1 MLIAWI
7 AKERKT
13 RTISNIRQANMTKME
28 IEDFN
33 LEMKEYVLDI
43 VQNEFT
49 NIDINELMTELHKEV
64 KGETEDAHDEVIYEV
79 IERLGGEPHDPSVE
93 EDDYEEEADEGDY

>member
-1 MLIAWI
+1 
-7 AKERKT
+7 
-13 RTISNIRQANMTKME
+13 MTKME

-33 LEMKEYVLDI
+33 LEMKEYVTDI

-49 NIDINELMTELHKEV
+49 NIEISEVMSELYVEV
-64 KGETEDAHDEVIYEV
+64 KGEIEDAHDEVIYEV
-79 IERLGGEPHDPSVE
+79 IERLGGEPYDPSVE